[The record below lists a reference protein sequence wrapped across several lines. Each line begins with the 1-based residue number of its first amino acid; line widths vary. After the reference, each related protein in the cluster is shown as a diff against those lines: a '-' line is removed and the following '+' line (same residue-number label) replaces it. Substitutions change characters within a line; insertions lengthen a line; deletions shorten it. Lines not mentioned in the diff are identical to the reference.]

1 MYLLVL
7 AFTFVNCYCLMILC
21 LHLLSLFTYYIQVPF
36 LNQINKIFKLPYFL
50 KISLEKLDEKTKDET
65 EDEKTKDET
74 EDEDEETED
83 EETEDEETEDEETED
98 EETEDKETK
107 DKETKDKETK
117 DKETI
122 NKELYNKLTNIED
135 FIKIKKNKFLI
146 DESLD

>member
-50 KISLEKLDEKTKDET
+50 KISLEKLDEKTNDET

-83 EETEDEETEDEETED
+83 E
-98 EETEDKETK
+98 
-107 DKETKDKETK
+107 ETKDKETK